1 MISTIINNLI
11 AFAMSMP
18 TNMIILLIICLIMKV
33 LFKKS
38 IMDCVR
44 LIIGYLLIGL
54 LLGIFGITMPSFLQI
69 GQWAVDTAK
78 SLW

>member
-1 MISTIINNLI
+1 MVSTILGNLI

-18 TNMIILLIICLIMKV
+18 TNMIILVIICMIMKV
-33 LFKKS
+33 LGKT
-38 IMDCVR
+38 IADCIK

-54 LLGIFGITMPSFLQI
+54 LLGIFGITMPNFLVLGNYI
-69 GQWAVDTAK
+69 VNLVK